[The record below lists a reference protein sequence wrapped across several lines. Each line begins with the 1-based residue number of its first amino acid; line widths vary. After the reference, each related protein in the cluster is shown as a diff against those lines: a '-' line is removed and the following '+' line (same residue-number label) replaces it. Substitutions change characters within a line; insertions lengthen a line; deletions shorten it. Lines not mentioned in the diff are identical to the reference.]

1 MRQCYNYGCHR
12 HRADSALLC
21 FSIVADRYSRHLSRE
36 EKLRCIEA
44 LNMQYL
50 IFSTSLFDYA
60 KSYKCLNIRTAPF
73 PCVLQSLLLRLRF
86 IGFRKSL
93 SMLPMSGLYH
103 ARAATFPVIRL
114 HTSAFFPIFVR
125 EEQSLNKNRVVL

>member
-1 MRQCYNYGCHR
+1 MRQGYNYGCHR
-12 HRADSALLC
+12 HRADSTLLC

-73 PCVLQSLLLRLRF
+73 PCVLQSLLLRIVL
-86 IGFRKSL
+86 L
-93 SMLPMSGLYH
+93 
-103 ARAATFPVIRL
+103 
-114 HTSAFFPIFVR
+114 AFVKHYR
-125 EEQSLNKNRVVL
+125 CCR